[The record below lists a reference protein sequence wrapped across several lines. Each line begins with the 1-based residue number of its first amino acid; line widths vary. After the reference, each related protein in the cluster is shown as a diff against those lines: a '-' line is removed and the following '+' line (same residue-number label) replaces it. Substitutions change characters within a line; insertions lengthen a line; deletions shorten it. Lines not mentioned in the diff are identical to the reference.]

1 MYPYNLAHCLIFI
14 ISELLKLII
23 MKKLQTLTFLFILT
37 GASVFGRSSNNDIKL
52 FEKNYN
58 NSFIFNEQGIEFA
71 IFLDGQFDFNIS
83 YGQHYNSVIS
93 FSNVNI
99 SFNTGYNYDAFVQYD
114 AYGAVIQ
121 IENAPIFYDYYGRIV
136 KAGSVKIRYNRH
148 GHVSRIGGL
157 SIYYNSFNTLSHF
170 SGFINTLNRRYVSRP
185 WYSYYSKPLMS
196 LCVVNVKPYRRH
208 YSPVRYRYY
217 SLYQHNL
224 RPKVSHSYFDRN
236 TSIVNTR
243 KRGERYR
250 QNHKASKNTRR
261 FSQKLMQP
269 SSKKTSNSKNTS
281 SSLRNKREYSQ
292 SKPSINK
299 GFNHNSKNTSRK
311 SRLNSNETVESKNST
326 RTKNKKSLAS
336 KHSKKKRFK
345 KSRFSTKK
353 TNLKSNFASNS
364 QRNKNRRSKRS
375 REK

>member
-1 MYPYNLAHCLIFI
+1 
-14 ISELLKLII
+14 

-93 FSNVNI
+93 FSNLNI
-99 SFNTGYNYDAFVQYD
+99 SFNTGYNYDSFVQYD

-121 IENAPIFYDYYGRIV
+121 IENVPIFYDYYGRIV

-157 SIYYNSFNTLSHF
+157 SIYYNSVNTLSHF
-170 SGFINTLNRRYVSRP
+170 NGFINTLNRRYVTRP
-185 WYSYYSKPLMS
+185 WHSYYSRPLMS

-217 SLYQHNL
+217 SPYRHNL
-224 RPKVSHSYFDRN
+224 RPKVSHSYVDRN
-236 TSIVNTR
+236 TRIVNTR

-250 QNHKASKNTRR
+250 QDHKASENTRR
-261 FSQKLMQP
+261 FSEKLMQH
-269 SSKKTSNSKNTS
+269 SNRNTSISKKNTS
-281 SSLRNKREYSQ
+281 RSLSNRREYLQ
-292 SKPSINK
+292 SKPLINSD
-299 GFNHNSKNTSRK
+299 FNHKSKNTSRK
-311 SRLNSNETVESKNST
+311 RYLSSNETTESQNST
-326 RTKNKKSLAS
+326 RTQNKKSSAS
-336 KHSKKKRFK
+336 KQSKKKRFK
-345 KSRFSTKK
+345 KSRSYTKK
-353 TNLKSNFASNS
+353 TNSKSNFASDS
-364 QRNKNRRSKRS
+364 QRNKNRRLKRS
-375 REK
+375 KDK

>member
-1 MYPYNLAHCLIFI
+1 
-14 ISELLKLII
+14 

-93 FSNVNI
+93 FSNLNI
-99 SFNTGYNYDAFVQYD
+99 SFNTGYNYDSFVQYD

-121 IENAPIFYDYYGRIV
+121 IENVPIFYDYYGRIV

-170 SGFINTLNRRYVSRP
+170 NGFINTLNRRYVSKP
-185 WYSYYSKPLMS
+185 WHSYYSRPLMS

-217 SLYQHNL
+217 SPYRQNL
-224 RPKVSHSYFDRN
+224 RPKVSHSYVDRN
-236 TSIVNTR
+236 TRIVNTR

-250 QNHKASKNTRR
+250 QDHKASENTRR
-261 FSQKLMQP
+261 FSEKLMQH
-269 SSKKTSNSKNTS
+269 SNRNTS
-281 SSLRNKREYSQ
+281 RSLSNRREYLQ
-292 SKPSINK
+292 SKPLINSDL
-299 GFNHNSKNTSRK
+299 NHKSKNTSRK
-311 SRLNSNETVESKNST
+311 SHLSSNETTESQNST
-326 RTKNKKSLAS
+326 RTQNKKSSAS
-336 KHSKKKRFK
+336 KQSKKKRFK
-345 KSRFSTKK
+345 KSRSYTKK
-353 TNLKSNFASNS
+353 TNSKSNFASNS
-364 QRNKNRRSKRS
+364 QRNKNRRLKRS
-375 REK
+375 KDK